1 MDAPKPPQESA
12 RLAALHEYRLLDTSP
27 EATFDDITQLVARL
41 CDMPI
46 ALVSLVDTDRQWFK
60 SRVGLESTQTARET
74 AFCAHT
80 ILENIP
86 LVVTDA
92 TLDARFADNP
102 LVTGDPGIRFYAGA
116 PLVTPSGFA
125 LGTLCVIDV
134 KPRELSAVQL
144 DALQGL
150 AQAVTALMEL
160 RRVSHDLA
168 QSLAKV
174 KVLEDLLPICAWCRQ
189 VRDTA
194 GRWHSTEDY
203 FKSQL
208 NVAVTHGMCPSCYAE
223 HRPKSQG
230 T

>member
-1 MDAPKPPQESA
+1 MDPPKPSQESA

-27 EATFDDITQLVARL
+27 EAAFDDITQLAARL
-41 CDMPI
+41 CDVPI
-46 ALVSLVDTDRQWFK
+46 ALVSLVDIDRQWFK
-60 SRVGLESTQTARET
+60 SRVGLDSTQTAREM

-80 ILENIP
+80 ILENKP

-125 LGTLCVIDV
+125 LGALCVIDV
-134 KPRELSAVQL
+134 QPRELGAAQL
-144 DALQGL
+144 SALQGL
-150 AQAVTALMEL
+150 ARAVTAQMEL

-168 QSLAKV
+168 QSLEKI
-174 KVLEDLLPICAWCRQ
+174 KVLEGLLPMCAWCKQ
-189 VRDTA
+189 VRDAA
-194 GRWHSTEDY
+194 GDWRSTEDY

-208 NVAVTHGMCPSCYAE
+208 SVAVTHGICPSCYAE